1 MLVTYL
7 IIVGGLGY
15 LIKLIEDS
23 TNYDSDS
30 DLDDF
35 SFFFKD
41 ESDSESESEFSYDSS
56 NKITFAKVNQI
67 NYFYKHDNKDELWYS
82 QDELNK
88 FIENLINEKEKILK
102 SRQILLNSK
111 I

>member
-15 LIKLIEDS
+15 VLKFIDDR

-30 DLDDF
+30 DYDDF
-35 SFFFKD
+35 SFFRND
-41 ESDSESESEFSYDSS
+41 SDSESELSYENN
-56 NKITFAKVNQI
+56 NKISFAEVNEI

-82 QDELNK
+82 QFELSK
-88 FIENLINEKEKILK
+88 FIENQKNEQENILK